1 MMRKYSPKIAAYLQ
15 VKPQVAH
22 GVSKHKHPEI
32 AGRKISSVLTEEAHK
47 SALTVYAKWL
57 LATTGKHLKNA
68 TREDAMKYQAWR
80 AGRVRQSTLSLD
92 RQAINMHFHFGQP
105 LAFAISSIATV
116 VEDRAYSPSQV
127 TYLRSRA
134 SVRLAFSIDLAINAG
149 LRSMELITIA
159 SLDCL
164 TPSDRH
170 WHSQRFHGREGDQ
183 KFAVHGK
190 GGLLRE
196 VRLES
201 SLAGQLTEFA
211 RPTKTKISHRS
222 AILTSHY
229 DLIAGHQFACV
240 FGRLSKKELGFSH
253 GGHGLRHSF
262 AQERFLNLIYLG
274 HEPAVALQI
283 LSEELGHFSVSNTL
297 AYLGTRFSASTA

>member
-1 MMRKYSPKIAAYLQ
+1 MRRYSPKIAAYLQ
-15 VKPQVAH
+15 VRPQVSH
-22 GVSKHKHPEI
+22 GASKHFNPEI
-32 AGRKISSVLTEEAHK
+32 AGRKISSVMTEEAHK
-47 SALTVYAKWL
+47 SALVVFAKWL
-57 LATTGKHLKNA
+57 LATSGKHLKN
-68 TREDAMKYQAWR
+68 TSREDAVKYQAWR

-92 RQAINMHFHFGQP
+92 RQAINMHFHFSPP
-105 LAFAISSIATV
+105 LTFAISSIPTII
-116 VEDRAYSPSQV
+116 EDRAYSLSEIS
-127 TYLRSRA
+127 YLKSRA
-134 SVRLAFSIDLAINAG
+134 SSRLAFSIGVSADAG